1 MMYAVRFDTG
11 GKVRNLP
18 LKYLAY
24 AEPSPVQ
31 LSVGARV
38 SKTFRFLI
46 LRKSTCYDE
55 FVFSCTVRGRQGW
68 GR

>member
-1 MMYAVRFDTG
+1 MIYAVRFDTG

-38 SKTFRFLI
+38 SKI
-46 LRKSTCYDE
+46 S
-55 FVFSCTVRGRQGW
+55 FSSSKEIDI
-68 GR
+68 